1 LILLDLM
8 MPEMD
13 GFQVVATLQKELRW
27 RDIPVIVIT
36 ALDLDA
42 KDRERLNSGVE
53 SVLVKETFHPADLVD
68 RIRRLTL
75 GRAPSNGSLQ
85 PVS

>member
-1 LILLDLM
+1 M

-13 GFQVVATLQKELRW
+13 GFQVVATLQKEPSW

-42 KDRERLNSGVE
+42 KDRERLNSGVQ
-53 SVLVKETFHPADLVD
+53 SVLVKETFRPADLVE
-68 RIRRLTL
+68 RIRRLADT
-75 GRAPSNGSLQ
+75 RVNGGA
-85 PVS
+85 VSAS